1 MARKIFTGNGKL
13 FWVADPTGAGTVVTL
28 GAPTAVQVNAGTQL
42 TAYLRRGTLQIP
54 QTGNLVDTSDASS
67 RFNSTDLG
75 TYGGDKLTA
84 TFYRDS
90 VSGTDSVWPLFA
102 SGLRGF
108 LVPLWWGT
116 AGASPAAGDRC
127 GVYQCAVNTRV
138 ILPGAENDAIMFAV
152 EFAVVSPPSDDKT
165 LV

>member
-1 MARKIFTGNGKL
+1 MARSIFTGKGKL

-28 GAPTAVQVNAGTQL
+28 TAPTATQIN
-42 TAYLRRGTLQIP
+42 TGVDITKFLRRGTLQTP
-54 QTGNLVDTSDASS
+54 QSGNLVDTSDASS

-75 TYGGDKLTA
+75 TFGGDKLTA

-90 VSGTDSVWPLFA
+90 ATGTDTCWPLLA

-108 LVPLWWGT
+108 LAVIAWGT
-116 AGASPAAGDRC
+116 AGASPAAADRLW
-127 GVYQCAVNTRV
+127 VYQTAVNTRTPLV
-138 ILPGAENDAIMFAV
+138 GAENDPILFSV
-152 EFAVVSPPSDDKT
+152 EFAVTSPPNLDAT

>member
-1 MARKIFTGNGKL
+1 MSRKIFTGNGKL
-13 FWVADPTGAGTVVTL
+13 FWVADPSGAGTVVTL
-28 GAPTAVQVNAGTQL
+28 AAPTATQVNTGTNVVKFMK
-42 TAYLRRGTLQIP
+42 RGGLQIP

-75 TYGGDKLTA
+75 TFGGDKLTLNLL
-84 TFYRDS
+84 RDS
-90 VSGTDSVWPLFA
+90 ASGVDTAWPLFA

-108 LVPLWWGT
+108 LIPLWWGT

-127 GVYQCAVNTRV
+127 SVYQCAVNTRTIV
-138 ILPGAENDAIMFAV
+138 PGADNDAISFTI
-152 EFAVVSPPSDDKT
+152 EFAVTSPPNDDAT